1 MANGLFGM
9 MTPADLL
16 AQQQQQLAQQ
26 GSNLANAPRGRG
38 SLLYAPQMANLQQQG
53 IGGLF
58 GLDLETPEMK
68 RAKQAEQAA
77 AAVQGQVGTP
87 EYYDGL
93 ARELQSRG
101 LNQAALEAAELARRL
116 RQQAEE
122 SQRAQQRLDQQAEQ
136 RQRDLSVADTKAIRE
151 ATGAAQVARG
161 KARQLSSLAQQ
172 YITERPTGGVLGN
185 AFSAFKDFIGGQD
198 EISSLR
204 TQATQLLTSAA
215 LDNLPPGAAS
225 DGDVRLALRGFPN
238 ANWNAEELG
247 RYLAGLAKLEAFNAE
262 YQDFLAK
269 WISDNKGDTSGVNEA
284 FAEYAKTIKDR
295 YFDTTATAAATE
307 GGEGDG
313 AVDFNTW
320 RQQQQGGSGAIPQG
334 QGATSFP
341 APPSAPI
348 RGNVIGGRSNA
359 ARNR

>member
-9 MTPADLL
+9 MTPADLM

-26 GSNLANAPRGRG
+26 GSNLASAPRGRG
-38 SLLYAPQMANLQQQG
+38 SLMFAPQMANLQQQG

-116 RQQAEE
+116 RSQAEE
-122 SQRAQQRLDQQAEQ
+122 SQRAQQRLDQAAEQ
-136 RQRDLSVADTKAIRE
+136 KAGDLAVADRKAIRE
-151 ATGAAQVARG
+151 ATGAAQAARG
-161 KARQLSSLAQQ
+161 KARQLSSLATQ
-172 YITERPTGGVLGN
+172 YLTERPTGGVFGS

-198 EISSLR
+198 EISTLR
-204 TQATQLLTSAA
+204 TQATQLLTSSA

-225 DGDVRLALRGFPN
+225 DKDVELALRGFPN
-238 ANWNAEELG
+238 ANWNADELG

-284 FAEYAKTIKDR
+284 FKEYAKTLEQR
-295 YFDTTATAAATE
+295 LFEPSVAATPSADE
-307 GGEGDG
+307 GGDGEG

-320 RQQQQGGSGAIPQG
+320 RQQQQQPAIPQG

-341 APPSAPI
+341 APPSAPV
-348 RGNVIGGRSNA
+348 RGNVVGGRSNA